1 MKGSNFNSLRNRKTV
16 KYLFERV
23 NITYIFYSCR
33 LKFSRLKF
41 HVCMILDAYLVN
53 SLCVNH
59 FSHMNL

>member
-16 KYLFERV
+16 NYLFERV
-23 NITYIFYSCR
+23 NVTYIFYSC

-53 SLCVNH
+53 SLCVNI
-59 FSHMNL
+59 FFRVNL